1 MAVKMIQMSVENFIS
16 LPDNP
21 RQRDT
26 VRHAKKAIKGHL
38 RFPSET
44 QSVVA
49 IACING
55 MPVCK
60 LDGHTR
66 AYLWENGEL
75 EVVNQTLTVQA
86 YEVNSMEEAC
96 ELYTHFD
103 STAAVEGSVDK
114 LSGACKQ
121 SGLTLTSGL
130 LSDHA
135 FNTALKVAHNLGAS
149 SSHATEYAIVQ
160 LWRPAIAEVD
170 SWGLPKTKFKG
181 SGLVSLMLILAAS
194 PSVDASVAKEF
205 FTKFN
210 NGEGTKA
217 SGRKDG
223 VQALEEHMMERR
235 AKNLMTGY
243 ENILDMINK
252 GYSCFSAW
260 SKNKTIVSV
269 QPSRDLV
276 VELHARAKNHLQSLQ
291 PSIKGAK

>member
-1 MAVKMIQMSVENFIS
+1 MAIKIIPMSVENFIS
-16 LPDNP
+16 IPDNP

-26 VRHAKKAIKGHL
+26 VRHATKAMKGHL

-66 AYLWENGEL
+66 AYLWANGDL

-86 YEVNSMEEAC
+86 YEVKSIDEAC

-103 STAAVEGSVDK
+103 SSGAVEGSVDK

-121 SGLTLTSGL
+121 AGLVLTSGL

-135 FNTALKVAHNLGAS
+135 FNTALKVAHHLGGGGS
-149 SSHATEYAIVQ
+149 GLNEYYIVG

-194 PSVDASVAKEF
+194 PGSEPELARQF
-205 FTKFN
+205 FTKFS
-210 NGEGTKA
+210 NGEGSK
-217 SGRKDG
+217 SNGRKDG

-260 SKNKTIVSV
+260 SKNKTVVNV
-269 QPSRDLV
+269 QPSRELV
-276 VELHARAKNHLQSLQ
+276 VELHARAKNHLQSLLQ
-291 PSIKGAK
+291 STNGVK

>member
-1 MAVKMIQMSVENFIS
+1 MAMKIISMSADIFIA

-26 VRHAKKAIKGHL
+26 VRHAAKAKKTHL

-44 QSVVA
+44 QCVVA
-49 IACING
+49 VACING
-55 MPVCK
+55 VPVCK

-86 YEVNSMEEAC
+86 YEVNSMAEAC

-103 STAAVEGSVDK
+103 SSSAVEGSVDK
-114 LSGACKQ
+114 LSGACRQ
-121 SGLTLTSGL
+121 AGLVLTSGL

-135 FNTALKVAHNLGAS
+135 FNTALKVAHNLGGGNSAS
-149 SSHATEYAIVQ
+149 SEYFIVP
-160 LWRPAIAEVD
+160 LWKPAIAEVD
-170 SWGLPKTKFKG
+170 SWGLPKNKFKG
-181 SGLVSLMLILAAS
+181 SGLVSLMFILAAS
-194 PSVDASVAKEF
+194 PSFDSSVVKEF
-205 FTKFN
+205 FHKFN
-210 NGEGTKA
+210 NGEGSKTN
-217 SGRKDG
+217 GRKDG

-243 ENILDMINK
+243 ENILDMIHK

-260 SKNKTIVSV
+260 SKNKTVINV
-269 QPSRDLV
+269 QPSRELV
-276 VELHARAKNHLQSLQ
+276 VDLHARAKNHLQSIQ
-291 PSIKGAK
+291 SPINGVK

>member
-1 MAVKMIQMSVENFIS
+1 MAIKIISMSVENFIS
-16 LPDNP
+16 IPDNP

-26 VRHAKKAIKGHL
+26 VRHAKKAMKGHL

-86 YEVNSMEEAC
+86 YEVSSMAEAC

-149 SSHATEYAIVQ
+149 SSSVSEYTIVQ
-160 LWRPAIAEVD
+160 LWKPGIAEVD

-181 SGLVSLMLILAAS
+181 SGLVSLMFILAAS
-194 PSVDASVAKEF
+194 PSVDASVAREF
-205 FTKFN
+205 FTKFS
-210 NGEGTKA
+210 NGEGTK
-217 SGRKDG
+217 SNGRKDG

-243 ENILDMINK
+243 ENILDMVNK

-260 SKNKTIVSV
+260 SKNKMIINV

-276 VELHARAKNHLQSLQ
+276 VELHAKAKHYLQSFQ
-291 PSIKGAK
+291 QTNKGV